1 MGTKLLPGFYMTI
14 VTPPY
19 FFGHLNHLHK
29 FRQWV
34 KSAMFQPKSRQI
46 PWDYVGFRPNHHCVS
61 WVQLVVRPVWVF
73 HNFGKNCH
81 PKSLTNF
88 VDHKC
93 PHLTIQTSFSS
104 SYSQQVPLLW
114 WRGNVDPAIPAPGPS
129 LSAMLAPTGGSS
141 RPRSRHPAHHE
152 SKASSPPAGCEGRR
166 RIHPTHPIQAS
177 RSLVSSTKNGVVST
191 SGVESFLKFKFLVQQ
206 KFFITLLWRNN
217 FKSMT
222 PPPS

>member
-1 MGTKLLPGFYMTI
+1 MRLYYGIQTK
-14 VTPPY
+14 PP
-19 FFGHLNHLHK
+19 
-29 FRQWV
+29 
-34 KSAMFQPKSRQI
+34 
-46 PWDYVGFRPNHHCVS
+46 CVS

-73 HNFGKNCH
+73 HNFWKNCH
-81 PKSLTNF
+81 PKSLTNC
-88 VDHKC
+88 VAHKC

-141 RPRSRHPAHHE
+141 QPRSRHPARHG

-177 RSLVSSTKNGVVST
+177 RSSVSSTKNWVVSPILCWK
-191 SGVESFLKFKFLVQQ
+191 VLEVQVPCPT
-206 KFFITLLWRNN
+206 KILHHPAGWSN